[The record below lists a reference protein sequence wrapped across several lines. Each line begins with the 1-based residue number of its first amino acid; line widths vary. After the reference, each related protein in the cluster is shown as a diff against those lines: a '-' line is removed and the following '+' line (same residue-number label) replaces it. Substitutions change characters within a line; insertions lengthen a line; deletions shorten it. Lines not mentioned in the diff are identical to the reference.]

1 MSKIEIQ
8 TRKEDTYRKILD
20 TSWDIAIKDGLEAL
34 SVRKVAAALHF
45 APNNLYNYFQ
55 NKNELLY
62 QLKKDAYEWTLSVVL
77 NDIPKY
83 STVQE
88 LMETVSH
95 RLMNIALKEPERYI
109 VMTSDLIMDSE
120 EPLDQ
125 QINDF
130 FADQIKRGIEKGEF
144 RMVDPQM
151 TATNIRTAFISF
163 VRWISAH
170 KNLTPEQAYSYL
182 DNFLSILLNGI
193 RADSNN
199 TKETK

>member
-1 MSKIEIQ
+1 MSKTEIQ
-8 TRKEDTYRKILD
+8 NRKKETYRKILD
-20 TSWDIAIKDGLEAL
+20 TSWDIAIKDGLETL
-34 SVRKVAAALHF
+34 SVRKVATALHF

-77 NDIPKY
+77 SDIPQY
-83 STVQE
+83 STMLE
-88 LMETVSH
+88 LFETVSH
-95 RLMNIALKEPERYI
+95 RLMHVALKEPERYI

-130 FADQIKRGIEKGEF
+130 FADKIRQGIENGEF
-144 RMVDPQM
+144 KMVDPQM

-163 VRWISAH
+163 IRWISAQ

-182 DNFLSILLNGI
+182 DNFLSILFNGI
-193 RADSNN
+193 SADSN
-199 TKETK
+199 TKENK